1 MKIDFAKLKQE
12 LHAYYF
18 SHTLKQWNDE
28 KPMAP
33 LYRKFEAAAEPGIS
47 AIELKTRMFEIMA
60 DWFVPVIFP
69 HSPFFSEMGLKPAE
83 SYGTHSAGK
92 WIVGRNYHLLNE
104 VDPQLARE
112 VFEAKADAYHECGSF
127 PDLDHHV
134 FPCGNVIQNGLE
146 FYYSKALTL
155 SEQFTEPKQKE
166 FCHCCARALLA
177 VRKIARKFAEAAK
190 SMLASAS
197 DDASIECLRLMAE
210 SGDIPWRPCHTFH
223 EGLLTL
229 WFTYEVMGSTEG
241 LALGV
246 LGRPDF
252 LLIDLYRNDIASGR
266 ITKESAADLIGA
278 FMLYLDNKED
288 FSKNMN
294 DMFIFAE
301 RCGSLVLGGCDAH
314 GNPVYNELTE
324 LFLTVHRDMKLV
336 YPKLQVRF
344 CSNTPKVQFDLIN
357 QELLAG
363 RCTMGIV
370 NDSAV
375 VKAQVKAGK
384 RLEDA
389 RDYVTG
395 GCWEVTCE
403 GNEHSAGA
411 MCYYSLAKAMNLSV
425 LPDPDSEKRTGE
437 HFVDAC
443 QAQDFDSFWQIVMD
457 NTIRSVRKMCY
468 AIGKCGSKTDQVVP
482 APFFS
487 ACLNDCL
494 DNGKDYNAGGGRYN
508 PHGVPFCGL
517 ATFMNSMLAVK
528 HLCFERKLVSLKE
541 LQNALRADW
550 KGFEYLQAAAKNV
563 PMFLGDGLKSTC
575 DLTQK
580 TLDQLSACLND
591 LRTERGG
598 RFQPALYSYNWGIL
612 GQYTKKIGPT
622 PDGRSFGAYVS
633 QGLAP
638 SHLHSA
644 DALTTMINTCRML
657 DLSEFSAGSV
667 LTVSVSKNKLTS
679 DILFGLEKAFLETGV
694 EMLQLNCLNR
704 AELDDAVIHPE
715 QHQDLIVRL
724 YGYSARFVKLAP
736 EQQKEFIERNIY

>member
-1 MKIDFAKLKQE
+1 MKIDFEKLKQE
-12 LHAYYF
+12 LHEYYF
-18 SHTLKQWNDE
+18 SHSLKQWNE
-28 KPMAP
+28 ERPMEP
-33 LYRKFEAAAEPGIS
+33 LYREFEYASEGIS
-47 AIELKTRMFEIMA
+47 TIELKTRMFEIMA
-60 DWFVPVIFP
+60 DWFTPVIFP

-83 SYGTHSAGK
+83 SYGTISAGK
-92 WIVGRNYHLLNE
+92 WIVKRNYHLLNE
-104 VDPQLARE
+104 VDPQLAKE
-112 VFEAKADAYHECGSF
+112 VFAAKEDAYHECDRF
-127 PDLDHHV
+127 PDLDHHA

-146 FYYSKALTL
+146 FYYSKAMAL
-155 SEQFTEPKQKE
+155 SEKFTDPKQKE
-166 FCHCCARALLA
+166 FCLCCARALLA
-177 VRKIARKFAEAAK
+177 VRKIACRFADSAK
-190 SMLASAS
+190 SMLDSAS
-197 DDASIECLRLMAE
+197 DEAARDCLKLMAE
-210 SGDIPWRPCHTFH
+210 SYDIPWRPCRTFH
-223 EGLLTL
+223 EGLLAM
-229 WFTYEVMGSTEG
+229 WFAYEVMGSTEG

-266 ITKESAADLIGA
+266 ITKEFAADLVGA
-278 FMLYLDNKED
+278 FMMYLDNKED
-288 FSKNMN
+288 FSKKLN

-301 RCGSLVLGGCDAH
+301 RCGTLVLGGCDTH
-314 GNPVYNELTE
+314 GKPVFNELTE

-344 CSNTPKVQFDLIN
+344 CDNTPKTQFDLIN

-363 RCTMGIV
+363 RSTMGIV
-370 NDSAV
+370 NDNAV
-375 VKAQVKAGK
+375 IKAQVKAGK

-437 HFVDAC
+437 HFEDAC
-443 QAQDFDSFWQIVMD
+443 HAKDFESFWHIVME

-468 AIGKCGSKTDQVVP
+468 AIGKCGAMTDQVVP

-487 ACLNDCL
+487 SCLNDCL

-517 ATFMNSMLAVK
+517 ATFMNSLLAVK
-528 HLCFERKLVSLKE
+528 YLCFDQNLFSLKD
-541 LQNALRADW
+541 LQNALRANW
-550 KGFEYLQAAAKNV
+550 KGFEEFQIAAKKV
-563 PMFLGDGLKSTC
+563 PLYLGDGLKSTC

-580 TLDQLSACLND
+580 TLDQLSGCLKD
-591 LRTERGG
+591 LKTERGG

-612 GQYTKKIGPT
+612 GNYAKKIGPT
-622 PDGRSFGAYVS
+622 PDGRSFGEYVS

-638 SHLHSA
+638 SHIHSA
-644 DALTTMINTCRML
+644 DALTTVFNTCRML
-657 DLSEFSAGSV
+657 DLSEFSAGSI
-667 LTVSVSKNKLTS
+667 LTVSVSKKHLTS
-679 DILFGLEKAFLETGV
+679 DILFGLEKAFFDTGV

-704 AELDDAVIHPE
+704 EELDDAIIHPE
-715 QHQDLIVRL
+715 NHQDLIVRL
-724 YGYSARFVKLAP
+724 YGYSARFVNLAP
-736 EQQKEFIERNIY
+736 EQQKEFIERTVY